1 MNPLSVAFLLI
12 TLTTPA
18 VALANCLNAAW
29 IPFDAELYM
38 PESES
43 SIDTRAF
50 EKQQLPFSVAASL
63 APQHFGVQQQHRYDP
78 QNVRAFIDLPGH
90 AIYIDRFGW
99 IRQGNVYAKAS
110 YAQIEEKLSITC
122 SAP

>member
-18 VALANCLNAAW
+18 VALANCVNAAW

-63 APQHFGVQQQHRYDP
+63 
-78 QNVRAFIDLPGH
+78 
-90 AIYIDRFGW
+90 
-99 IRQGNVYAKAS
+99 
-110 YAQIEEKLSITC
+110 
-122 SAP
+122 